1 MSKLPSSEHRDH
13 PTLTI
18 QDGYGQNREA
28 VMERNNIV
36 IGREPDCDVV
46 IGDQN
51 VSRHHAVISR
61 EEEGF
66 FIKDL
71 NSANGTFVNS
81 QPVTMQLIKHMDII
95 QMGGAMLVFNDPNN
109 PEFARKNIENKW
121 TAENF
126 NTETLQKII
135 RQLEDNIARVF
146 KGDSDVIRNIIVCLF
161 ADGHL
166 LLEDAPGVGKSLLAQ
181 TLAKSVQAQYRRIQ
195 FTPDMLPSDITGTNI
210 FDEATG
216 TFKFLPGPIFG
227 NVILADEINR
237 TTPRTQSSLLECM
250 SESSITIDGK
260 GHVLPKPFFVIA
272 TQNPEDYHGTYPL
285 PEPQLDRFLMR
296 LSIGYPSPEAEMEIL
311 SSQISGHPLNSIS
324 YVIKSNDVVYCQAQ
338 VRKVKVSP
346 QIKEYIIRIANAT
359 REHPALANGC
369 SPRASLALMRC
380 SQSLAAYS
388 GRDFVT
394 PKDVRALL
402 KLVIGH
408 RLRLKLQPQRMEKRG
423 SRPGLHSGFHQAEK
437 RGPVLMIIAM
447 PTKNGI
453 LLLLASL
460 AAVGTAIMNVGF
472 ATAMIASLLCA
483 LTISCFIM
491 AQFSLHGITITRDR
505 THDAVCGGTLQ
516 LPVIAV
522 NRTYLYRMP
531 VVVSEKLPFC
541 RGGSLDAVIPALAPR
556 GSLNG
561 SSHR

>member
-1 MSKLPSSEHRDH
+1 MS
-13 PTLTI
+13 
-18 QDGYGQNREA
+18 
-28 VMERNNIV
+28 ERM
-36 IGREPDCDVV
+36 R
-46 IGDQN
+46 
-51 VSRHHAVISR
+51 
-61 EEEGF
+61 
-66 FIKDL
+66 K
-71 NSANGTFVNS
+71 
-81 QPVTMQLIKHMDII
+81 
-95 QMGGAMLVFNDPNN
+95 
-109 PEFARKNIENKW
+109 EFARKNIENKW

-181 TLAKSVQAQYRRIQ
+181 TLAKSVQAQYRSIQ
-195 FTPDMLPSDITGTNI
+195 FTPDLLPSDITGTNI

-272 TQNPEDYHGTYPL
+272 TQNPEDYHGTYTL

-324 YVIKSNDVVYCQAQ
+324 YVIKSNGVVYCQAQ

-408 RLRLKLQPQRMEKRG
+408 RLRLKLR
-423 SRPGLHSGFHQAEK
+423 SRSEWKSVDH
-437 RGPVLMIIAM
+437 VLDSILDSIKL
-447 PTKNGI
+447 KNEVP
-453 LLLLASL
+453 S
-460 AAVGTAIMNVGF
+460 
-472 ATAMIASLLCA
+472 
-483 LTISCFIM
+483 
-491 AQFSLHGITITRDR
+491 
-505 THDAVCGGTLQ
+505 
-516 LPVIAV
+516 
-522 NRTYLYRMP
+522 
-531 VVVSEKLPFC
+531 
-541 RGGSLDAVIPALAPR
+541 
-556 GSLNG
+556 
-561 SSHR
+561 

>member
-1 MSKLPSSEHRDH
+1 
-13 PTLTI
+13 
-18 QDGYGQNREA
+18 
-28 VMERNNIV
+28 
-36 IGREPDCDVV
+36 
-46 IGDQN
+46 
-51 VSRHHAVISR
+51 
-61 EEEGF
+61 
-66 FIKDL
+66 
-71 NSANGTFVNS
+71 
-81 QPVTMQLIKHMDII
+81 
-95 QMGGAMLVFNDPNN
+95 
-109 PEFARKNIENKW
+109 
-121 TAENF
+121 
-126 NTETLQKII
+126 
-135 RQLEDNIARVF
+135 
-146 KGDSDVIRNIIVCLF
+146 
-161 ADGHL
+161 
-166 LLEDAPGVGKSLLAQ
+166 
-181 TLAKSVQAQYRRIQ
+181 
-195 FTPDMLPSDITGTNI
+195 MLPSDITGTNI

-408 RLRLKLQPQRMEKRG
+408 RLRLKLR
-423 SRPGLHSGFHQAEK
+423 SRSEWKSVDH
-437 RGPVLMIIAM
+437 VLDSILDSIKL
-447 PTKNGI
+447 KNEDP
-453 LLLLASL
+453 S
-460 AAVGTAIMNVGF
+460 
-472 ATAMIASLLCA
+472 
-483 LTISCFIM
+483 
-491 AQFSLHGITITRDR
+491 
-505 THDAVCGGTLQ
+505 
-516 LPVIAV
+516 
-522 NRTYLYRMP
+522 
-531 VVVSEKLPFC
+531 
-541 RGGSLDAVIPALAPR
+541 
-556 GSLNG
+556 
-561 SSHR
+561 

>member
-166 LLEDAPGVGKSLLAQ
+166 LLEDAPGVGKSLLA
-181 TLAKSVQAQYRRIQ
+181 
-195 FTPDMLPSDITGTNI
+195 
-210 FDEATG
+210 
-216 TFKFLPGPIFG
+216 
-227 NVILADEINR
+227 
-237 TTPRTQSSLLECM
+237 
-250 SESSITIDGK
+250 
-260 GHVLPKPFFVIA
+260 
-272 TQNPEDYHGTYPL
+272 
-285 PEPQLDRFLMR
+285 
-296 LSIGYPSPEAEMEIL
+296 
-311 SSQISGHPLNSIS
+311 
-324 YVIKSNDVVYCQAQ
+324 
-338 VRKVKVSP
+338 
-346 QIKEYIIRIANAT
+346 
-359 REHPALANGC
+359 
-369 SPRASLALMRC
+369 
-380 SQSLAAYS
+380 
-388 GRDFVT
+388 
-394 PKDVRALL
+394 
-402 KLVIGH
+402 
-408 RLRLKLQPQRMEKRG
+408 
-423 SRPGLHSGFHQAEK
+423 
-437 RGPVLMIIAM
+437 
-447 PTKNGI
+447 
-453 LLLLASL
+453 
-460 AAVGTAIMNVGF
+460 
-472 ATAMIASLLCA
+472 
-483 LTISCFIM
+483 
-491 AQFSLHGITITRDR
+491 
-505 THDAVCGGTLQ
+505 
-516 LPVIAV
+516 
-522 NRTYLYRMP
+522 
-531 VVVSEKLPFC
+531 
-541 RGGSLDAVIPALAPR
+541 
-556 GSLNG
+556 
-561 SSHR
+561 

>member
-1 MSKLPSSEHRDH
+1 
-13 PTLTI
+13 
-18 QDGYGQNREA
+18 
-28 VMERNNIV
+28 
-36 IGREPDCDVV
+36 
-46 IGDQN
+46 
-51 VSRHHAVISR
+51 
-61 EEEGF
+61 
-66 FIKDL
+66 
-71 NSANGTFVNS
+71 
-81 QPVTMQLIKHMDII
+81 MDII
-95 QMGGAMLVFNDPNN
+95 QMGSAMIVFNDPNN

-121 TAENF
+121 SAENF
-126 NTETLQKII
+126 NIETLQKII
-135 RQLEDNIARVF
+135 RQLEANIAQVF
-146 KGDSDVIRNIIVCLF
+146 KGKPEVIRNIIVCLF

-296 LSIGYPSPEAEMEIL
+296 LSIGYPAPEAEMEIL
-311 SSQISGHPLNSIS
+311 TSQISGHPLNSIS

-346 QIKEYIIRIANAT
+346 QIKDYIIRIANAT

-369 SPRASLALMRC
+369 SPRASLAVMRC

-402 KLVIGH
+402 KQVIGH
-408 RLRLKLQPQRMEKRG
+408 RLRLKLRCRNEWK
-423 SRPGLHSGFHQAEK
+423 SVDH
-437 RGPVLMIIAM
+437 VLDSILDSIKL
-447 PTKNGI
+447 KN
-453 LLLLASL
+453 
-460 AAVGTAIMNVGF
+460 
-472 ATAMIASLLCA
+472 
-483 LTISCFIM
+483 
-491 AQFSLHGITITRDR
+491 
-505 THDAVCGGTLQ
+505 
-516 LPVIAV
+516 
-522 NRTYLYRMP
+522 
-531 VVVSEKLPFC
+531 EE
-541 RGGSLDAVIPALAPR
+541 PA
-556 GSLNG
+556 
-561 SSHR
+561 

>member
-18 QDGYGQNREA
+18 QDGYGQNREV
-28 VMERNNIV
+28 VMERNNVV

-146 KGDSDVIRNIIVCLF
+146 KGNPDVIRNIIVCLF

-210 FDEATG
+210 FDEAAG
-216 TFKFLPGPIFG
+216 VFKFLPGPIFG

-408 RLRLKLQPQRMEKRG
+408 RLRLKLR
-423 SRPGLHSGFHQAEK
+423 SRSEWKSVDH
-437 RGPVLMIIAM
+437 VLDSILDSIKL
-447 PTKNGI
+447 KNEDP
-453 LLLLASL
+453 S
-460 AAVGTAIMNVGF
+460 
-472 ATAMIASLLCA
+472 
-483 LTISCFIM
+483 
-491 AQFSLHGITITRDR
+491 
-505 THDAVCGGTLQ
+505 
-516 LPVIAV
+516 
-522 NRTYLYRMP
+522 
-531 VVVSEKLPFC
+531 
-541 RGGSLDAVIPALAPR
+541 
-556 GSLNG
+556 
-561 SSHR
+561 